1 MGESRVEMSPTG
13 GVEEGFVEFWP
24 AGTLATGRFV
34 CTACGNV
41 VSVRQVL
48 PRCLICGDRLWERAD

>member
-1 MGESRVEMSPTG
+1 MSPTG